1 MSSISLQDIVGLNGR
16 HAGLSLGQIQKFI
29 LLASTLQNDILL
41 SQPSFIAASDAPKI
55 LPQTI
60 IMFLKTSCEISEDC
74 AKDCWATFGAKIW
87 QEAELRLNENEINQ
101 DFTENGH
108 ALGLCASF
116 T

>member
-1 MSSISLQDIVGLNGR
+1 MSSISLQDIVGLNER

-29 LLASTLQNDILL
+29 LLASSLKNDILL
-41 SQPSFIAASDAPKI
+41 SQPSFITASDAPKI

-87 QEAELRLNENEINQ
+87 QEASALNENEINQ
-101 DFTENGH
+101 DFMDNSH